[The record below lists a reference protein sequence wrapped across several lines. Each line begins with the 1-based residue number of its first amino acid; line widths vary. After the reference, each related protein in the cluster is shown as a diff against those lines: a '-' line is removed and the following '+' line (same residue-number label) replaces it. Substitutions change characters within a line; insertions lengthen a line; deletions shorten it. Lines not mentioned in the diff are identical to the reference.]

1 MKKAS
6 VGICVPVGVSVF
18 TRRVLEEIGQNI
30 RDSFRVTWSYE
41 TDRNSEERGG
51 YEAECDETGEELRYR
66 VISLRCRIL
75 FSYLSEMPLIY
86 LNYCTL
92 KDIHWHLLYQ
102 NFKGLGQILLSVIRF
117 RGKSQFLLEMPD
129 FYHFCFFFKVI
140 FFALSCRIEQMK
152 WQILMSIESFSYL

>member
-1 MKKAS
+1 MQESQMKKAS

-75 FSYLSEMPLIY
+75 LSYLSEMPLIY

-117 RGKSQFLLEMPD
+117 GGKNRFCWKCQISTVVAFFSGSL
-129 FYHFCFFFKVI
+129 FYI
-140 FFALSCRIEQMK
+140 DM
-152 WQILMSIESFSYL
+152 